1 MRRRL
6 EQATLQRIVQG
17 VWGYVTSLA
26 ALRDRPELE
35 DALLELRI
43 QLERYMTTKERSFG
57 AEVSRK
63 RTRMLGVTAFLKD
76 VDEAA

>member
-1 MRRRL
+1 M
-6 EQATLQRIVQG
+6 
-17 VWGYVTSLA
+17 TSLA

-43 QLERYMTTKERSFG
+43 HLERYMTTKARSFR

-63 RTRMLGVTAFLKD
+63 HARLLGVTAFLD
-76 VDEAA
+76 DEQEEAA